1 MSTLLIVSCLSL
13 ALIAGGVAENW
24 LHRRR
29 LNQIPIRVH
38 VNGTRG
44 KSSVT
49 RLIAAGLRA
58 GGIRTCAKATG
69 TLARMIFPDGSEAPL
84 FRPGRTNIIEQKRV
98 VRAAVA
104 HDAQALVI
112 ECMAVHPTLQSIC
125 ELKLVRSTHGVIT
138 NAREDHMDVMGP
150 TRLDVARALAGTTPV
165 GGTLFTAESRG
176 DSIQVLSEAAAD
188 RGSKIEVV
196 GGFDIAEIS
205 SEDMAGFTY
214 LEHTDNVALALRV
227 CESLGV
233 DRTTALKGM
242 WAAEPDVGA
251 MRCYHVRDLDT
262 SWWFVNAFAANDPES
277 TGQNWEKAIHWF
289 PQAKRRI
296 AVINC
301 RVDRP
306 ERSEQLGRACAVW
319 SPADRY
325 VITGTGTDV
334 FLRTAIDAGLD
345 SSRLVALGAASVEEV
360 IAAIG
365 EGDSQPTLI
374 MGMGNIAG
382 VGMPLAEF
390 FQLHEDTGRRATP
403 ATVGQPAALAS
414 ATPALVL
421 QEA

>member
-1 MSTLLIVSCLSL
+1 MSTLLVVSFL
-13 ALIAGGVAENW
+13 ALALVAAGVAENW

-49 RLIAAGLRA
+49 RLIAAGLRS

-69 TLARMIFPDGSEAPL
+69 TLARMIFPDGSESPL

-104 HDAQALVI
+104 HKAEALVI
-112 ECMAVHPTLQSIC
+112 ECMAVHPTLQATC

-165 GGTLFTAESRG
+165 RGKLFTAESRA
-176 DSIQVLSEAAAD
+176 DSIEVLAAAAED
-188 RGSKIEVV
+188 RGSKLETI
-196 GGFDIAEIS
+196 GGFEIAEITDA
-205 SEDMAGFTY
+205 DMARFTY

-233 DRTTALKGM
+233 KREVALKGM
-242 WAAEPDVGA
+242 WEAEPDVGA
-251 MRCYHVRDLDT
+251 MRCYQVRDLDT
-262 SWWFVNAFAANDPES
+262 TWWFVNAFAANDPES

-289 PQAKRRI
+289 PQARRRI
-296 AVINC
+296 AIINC

-325 VITGTGTDV
+325 IITGTGTDV

-360 IAAIG
+360 ISAIG
-365 EGDSQPTLI
+365 EGVPQPTLI

-390 FQLHEDTGRRATP
+390 FQLREDTGRRA
-403 ATVGQPAALAS
+403 QPAPLSVAALP
-414 ATPALVL
+414 TLVL

>member
-1 MSTLLIVSCLSL
+1 MSTLLVVSFFAA
-13 ALIAGGVAENW
+13 ALVAAGMAENW
-24 LHRRR
+24 LHRHR
-29 LNQIPIRVH
+29 LGQIPIRVH

-58 GGIRTCAKATG
+58 GGLRTCAKATG
-69 TLARMIFPDGSEAPL
+69 TLARMIFPDGTEAPL

-104 HDAQALVI
+104 HRAEALVI

-165 GGTLFTAESRG
+165 SGTLFTAESRA
-176 DSIQVLSEAAAD
+176 DSIEVLTDAAAD

-205 SEDMAGFTY
+205 DADMAGFTY
-214 LEHTDNVALALRV
+214 LEHTDNVALALKV

-233 DRTTALKGM
+233 DRNVALRGM

-251 MRCYHVRDLDT
+251 MRCYQVKDLDT
-262 SWWFVNAFAANDPES
+262 TWWFVNAFAANDPES

-296 AVINC
+296 AIINC

-306 ERSEQLGRACAVW
+306 ERSEQLGKACAAW

-325 VITGTGTDV
+325 IIIGTGTDV

-345 SSRLVALGAASVEEV
+345 NSRLVALGAATVEEV
-360 IAAIG
+360 LVAIG
-365 EGDSQPTLI
+365 EGDPQPSLI

-390 FQLHEDTGRRATP
+390 FQHRETTGRQMPVAPT
-403 ATVGQPAALAS
+403 ASVVAALP
-414 ATPALVL
+414 TMELI
-421 QEA
+421 EA

>member
-1 MSTLLIVSCLSL
+1 MSTLLVVSCLAL
-13 ALIAGGVAENW
+13 ALVAAGVAENYV
-24 LHRRR
+24 HRRR
-29 LNQIPIRVH
+29 LYQIPIRVH

-69 TLARMIFPDGSEAPL
+69 TLARMIFPDGSEAPM
-84 FRPGRTNIIEQKRV
+84 FRPGRTNVIEQKRV

-104 HDAQALVI
+104 HKAEALVI
-112 ECMAVHPTLQSIC
+112 ECMAVHPTLQATC

-165 GGTLFTAESRG
+165 GGTLFTAEHRS
-176 DSIQVLSEAAAD
+176 DSIQVLAEAAED
-188 RGSKIEVV
+188 RGSKFEAVN
-196 GGFDIAEIS
+196 GFDIAEITDA
-205 SEDMAGFTY
+205 DMAGFTY
-214 LEHTDNVALALRV
+214 LEHTDNVALALKV
-227 CESLGV
+227 CESIGV
-233 DRTTALKGM
+233 DRLTALRGM

-251 MRCYHVRDLDT
+251 MRCYQVRDLNQT
-262 SWWFVNAFAANDPES
+262 WWFVNAFAANDPES

-296 AVINC
+296 AIINC

-306 ERSEQLGRACAVW
+306 ERSEQLANACAVW

-325 VITGTGTDV
+325 LVTGTGTDV
-334 FLRTAIDAGLD
+334 FLRTAIHAGVD
-345 SSRLVALGAASVEEV
+345 TSRLVPLGTATVDEV

-365 EGDSQPTLI
+365 EGEPTATLI

-382 VGMPLAEF
+382 VGMPLADF
-390 FQLHEDTGRRATP
+390 FQNREDTGR
-403 ATVGQPAALAS
+403 QPQPVLA
-414 ATPALVL
+414 PLVFNLPTLSL

>member
-1 MSTLLIVSCLSL
+1 MSTFLIVSLFAV
-13 ALIAGGVAENW
+13 ALIVAGVAENW

-49 RLIAAGLRA
+49 RLIAAGLRS

-104 HDAQALVI
+104 HKAEALVI

-125 ELKLVRSTHGVIT
+125 ELKLVRATHGVIT

-165 GGTLFTAESRG
+165 GGTLFTAESRS
-176 DSIQVLSEAAAD
+176 DSIEVLTEAAAD
-188 RGSKIEVV
+188 RGSKIDVV

-205 SEDMAGFTY
+205 DADMAGFTY
-214 LEHTDNVALALRV
+214 LEHTDNVALALKV

-233 DRTTALKGM
+233 QRDVALRGM

-251 MRCYHVRDLDT
+251 MRCYQVRDLET
-262 SWWFVNAFAANDPES
+262 TWWFVNAFAANDPES

-289 PQAKRRI
+289 PAAKRRI
-296 AVINC
+296 AIINC

-306 ERSEQLGRACAVW
+306 ERSEQLGKACAVW

-325 VITGTGTDV
+325 IITGTGTDV
-334 FLRTAIDAGLD
+334 FLRTAIGAGLD

-365 EGDSQPTLI
+365 EGEPQPSLI

-390 FQLHEDTGRRATP
+390 FQHRETTGRQAP
-403 ATVGQPAALAS
+403 VAPVSVAALAIME
-414 ATPALVL
+414 L